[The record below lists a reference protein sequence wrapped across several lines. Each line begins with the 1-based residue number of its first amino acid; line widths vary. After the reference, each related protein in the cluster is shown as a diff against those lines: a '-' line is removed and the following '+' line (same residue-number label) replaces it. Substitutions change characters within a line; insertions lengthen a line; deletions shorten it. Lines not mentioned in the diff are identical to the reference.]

1 MCAMRYKDGSPNISR
16 ISVARW
22 DRKRAERLV
31 EEEIFENK
39 RVDDAIDCVMV
50 MAEICEEVNNE
61 NYKLK
66 EKIKELL
73 SMVIGSCHE
82 GELVLSVML
91 LLLGIAG
98 VVWGDFIICVF
109 GFILAW
115 LACFLECRRLIKKM
129 NEVRDKL
136 DLVSRDKMGS

>member
-1 MCAMRYKDGSPNISR
+1 
-16 ISVARW
+16 
-22 DRKRAERLV
+22 
-31 EEEIFENK
+31 
-39 RVDDAIDCVMV
+39 MV
-50 MAEICEEVNNE
+50 MAEICGEIDNE

-73 SMVIGSCHE
+73 SMVIGSYNE

-91 LLLGIAG
+91 LLVGLAG
-98 VVWGDFIICVF
+98 VAF
-109 GFILAW
+109 GFVGLGVCLIMVAW

>member
-1 MCAMRYKDGSPNISR
+1 
-16 ISVARW
+16 
-22 DRKRAERLV
+22 
-31 EEEIFENK
+31 
-39 RVDDAIDCVMV
+39 MV

-82 GELVLSVML
+82 GELVLSVGL
-91 LLLGIAG
+91 LLSGMFGVVGGVWVGSFSVVGAG
-98 VVWGDFIICVF
+98 VCFIVI
-109 GFILAW
+109 AW
-115 LACFLECRRLIKKM
+115 LACFLECRRLMKRM
-129 NEVRDKL
+129 NEVWYKL

>member
-1 MCAMRYKDGSPNISR
+1 
-16 ISVARW
+16 
-22 DRKRAERLV
+22 
-31 EEEIFENK
+31 
-39 RVDDAIDCVMV
+39 MV
-50 MAEICEEVNNE
+50 MAEICGEIDNE

-73 SMVIGSCHE
+73 SMVIGSYNE

-91 LLLGIAG
+91 LLAGLAG
-98 VVWGDFIICVF
+98 VAF
-109 GFILAW
+109 GFVGLGVCLIMVAW

>member
-1 MCAMRYKDGSPNISR
+1 MRYKDGSSNRLSISLACK
-16 ISVARW
+16 S
-22 DRKRAERLV
+22 RKGAERLV
-31 EEEIFENK
+31 EEEILENK
-39 RVDDAIDCVMV
+39 RVDDAIDCVML
-50 MAEICEEVNNE
+50 MAEICGEIDNE

-73 SMVIGSCHE
+73 SMVIGSYNE

-91 LLLGIAG
+91 LLVGLAG
-98 VVWGDFIICVF
+98 VAF
-109 GFILAW
+109 GFVGLGVCLIMVAW
-115 LACFLECRRLIKKM
+115 IACFLECRRLIKKM